1 VRGRRLAVAVVTV
14 LAIAAGCGP
23 RLQSLPP
30 GTKIPDLRGTWRGV
44 WGTSQVVITLTGD
57 DMAYAPSTL
66 NVGAIPIDSVITRD
80 RGPTLSGVIT
90 FEVRGEPVSTSVS
103 GRVASFTGR
112 TTVVLYASPA
122 DGDQEL
128 VLTTVQP
135 NRLAGNGS
143 STFRWGPQGK
153 VELTRDAAP
162 ASAAPPATAPR
173 P

>member
-1 VRGRRLAVAVVTV
+1 V
-14 LAIAAGCGP
+14 
-23 RLQSLPP
+23 
-30 GTKIPDLRGTWRGV
+30 PDVRGTWRGM

-66 NVGAIPIDSVITRD
+66 NVGPIPLDSVITRD
-80 RGPTLSGVIT
+80 RQPTLSGVIN
-90 FEVRGEPVSTSVS
+90 FEVRGQPVSTSVS
-103 GRVASFTGR
+103 GRIASFTGR
-112 TTVVLYASPA
+112 TTVVLYASPS

-135 NRLAGNGS
+135 NRLTGNGS

-153 VELTRDAAP
+153 IDLIREAAP